1 MEAVNIFNVMGRRVY
16 KKNKIFG
23 ELSISNDVQILRY
36 MNKTWSEGQTP
47 QVCLQGGGGVY
58 G

>member
-1 MEAVNIFNVMGRRVY
+1 MNIFNVMGRRVY
-16 KKNKIFG
+16 KKNKICG
-23 ELSISNDVQILRY
+23 KLSIFNDVQILRY
-36 MNKTWSEGQTP
+36 MKKAWSEGQTP